1 MVSPQLKTIEPGFTP
16 TYPAWKSSI
25 TSTRMATQLRNKKSF
40 KKTRMMTIVNL
51 TMMMRMRTIILKKAN
66 LNLRS
71 QRKRKNDDVQF
82 EPVGVIPIFIPQ
94 FLYHISYKIN
104 TRVINRST
112 KTEVAHYVQ
121 YLLA

>member
-71 QRKRKNDDVQF
+71 QRKRKNDDV
-82 EPVGVIPIFIPQ
+82 
-94 FLYHISYKIN
+94 
-104 TRVINRST
+104 
-112 KTEVAHYVQ
+112 
-121 YLLA
+121 